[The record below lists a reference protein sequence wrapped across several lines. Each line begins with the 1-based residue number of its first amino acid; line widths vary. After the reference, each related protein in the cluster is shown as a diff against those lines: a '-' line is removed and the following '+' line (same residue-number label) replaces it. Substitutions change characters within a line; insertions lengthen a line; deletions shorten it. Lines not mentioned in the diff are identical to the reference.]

1 MINTRRILAA
11 IALSALALGASAC
24 SPKTG
29 QRQPDPAASATAS
42 GASASPTQA
51 PPQSDAAAQ
60 SGASSEGPQT
70 PEVNVTDDEA
80 RCDLANLQPAVAS
93 RQEAGG
99 TTYVELSFTNEG
111 PACWIGGFPSVVFS
125 SAGTTAPSAVR
136 DGEDPGNV
144 YTIAE
149 GGRVG
154 VTLTAEAVD
163 GVEGCT
169 PTDVDLVDVSSEG
182 AAPRPP
188 CSCPCAC
195 ARRSPRSQSA
205 PSSRAP
211 ESFCL
216 FVDPRWERQ
225 ATGIGSGRQA

>member
-24 SPKTG
+24 SPKAG
-29 QRQPDPAASATAS
+29 QEQPDPAASATTP
-42 GASASPTQA
+42 GPSASPTQA

-60 SGASSEGPQT
+60 SGASSEGTQT
-70 PEVNVTDDEA
+70 PGVNVTDDEA
-80 RCDLANLQPAVAS
+80 RCDLANLQPAVA
-93 RQEAGG
+93 
-99 TTYVELSFTNEG
+99 TYVELSFTNEG

-182 AAPRPP
+182 GGASTSLQLSLRVCQEVPSVAVSPFEPRP
-188 CSCPCAC
+188 
-195 ARRSPRSQSA
+195 
-205 PSSRAP
+205 
-211 ESFCL
+211 
-216 FVDPRWERQ
+216 
-225 ATGIGSGRQA
+225 

>member
-24 SPKTG
+24 SPKAG
-29 QRQPDPAASATAS
+29 QQQSDPAASATTP

-60 SGASSEGPQT
+60 SGASSEGNQT
-70 PEVNVTDDEA
+70 PGVNVTDDEA

-125 SAGTTAPSAVR
+125 SAGATAPGAVR

-169 PTDVDLVDVSSEG
+169 PTDIDLVDVSSDGGG
-182 AAPRPP
+182 ASTSLQLPLRVCQEIPSVAVSPFEPRP
-188 CSCPCAC
+188 
-195 ARRSPRSQSA
+195 
-205 PSSRAP
+205 
-211 ESFCL
+211 
-216 FVDPRWERQ
+216 
-225 ATGIGSGRQA
+225 

>member
-1 MINTRRILAA
+1 MA
-11 IALSALALGASAC
+11 G
-24 SPKTG
+24 
-29 QRQPDPAASATAS
+29 
-42 GASASPTQA
+42 
-51 PPQSDAAAQ
+51 
-60 SGASSEGPQT
+60 SSEGAQT
-70 PEVNVTDDEA
+70 PGVNVTDDEA

-169 PTDVDLVDVSSEG
+169 PTDVDMVDVSSDGGG
-182 AAPRPP
+182 ASTSLQLPLRVCQEIPSVAVSPFEPRP
-188 CSCPCAC
+188 
-195 ARRSPRSQSA
+195 
-205 PSSRAP
+205 
-211 ESFCL
+211 
-216 FVDPRWERQ
+216 
-225 ATGIGSGRQA
+225 